1 MDERTAT
8 VQGGLMVE
16 VRDECK
22 GWRGQRRRSDIRG
35 AALSRPAVML

>member
-8 VQGGLMVE
+8 GGLTVE

-22 GWRGQRRRSDIRG
+22 GWRGQRRRSGIRG
-35 AALSRPAVML
+35 AVLSRPAVML